1 MLLCLCWLLSNPN
14 HLVTAMTL
22 HKCPMCGNHY
32 TSRQSLSRHRL
43 AQHGKP
49 KVCRWCPKEESRG
62 DRMGRHVAR
71 AHPWVR
77 LEVGASVWRADP
89 ADPIEVQKQP
99 HFPTPRYSPFHEDD
113 VLGYSPGCQ
122 EFVCYVPTAR
132 DLLEETPQAV
142 VPSIKPPQQRLNTT
156 VAPPR
161 QVEVPSPPESR
172 NVVVQPRQVAVDSS
186 LETGNMVTPPRQVEV
201 PSPPE
206 SRNVVV
212 QPRHVA
218 VDSSLETGN
227 MVTPPRQV
235 EVPSPPE
242 SRNVVVQPRHVA
254 VDSSL
259 ETGNMVTPPR
269 QVEVPS
275 PPESR
280 NVVVQPRQVAVDS
293 SLETGNMVT
302 PPRQVE
308 VPSPPESRNV
318 VVQPRHVAVD
328 SSLETGNMVTPP
340 RQVEVPSPPESRN
353 VVVQPRQVAV
363 DSSLETGNV
372 ITPPRQVEAPSPPD
386 SGNEV
391 VPPRQ
396 VTVNSPPETGNGVT
410 PPRQVEITGTLEME
424 NAASPLPHKVVV
436 SRETLEY
443 SAQPPRPQLP
453 VSSNGAEVQAGR
465 RIVII
470 SKKRPSSDSAALD
483 LSQKRKKDLPEEPQQ
498 AWESLMRS
506 ITTIRYE
513 PRHPDGFIIH
523 QNNPALFFLGAP
535 SQFYPNFQARQLSHI
550 RELARRTGQYLGV
563 RHVPA
568 GLSSVRRE
576 EMAILPDGTIYKMGA
591 TWTENVK
598 DLPVTSRSKYCQVV
612 DGRPQED

>member
-156 VAPPR
+156 VAPPC

-212 QPRHVA
+212 QPR
-218 VDSSLETGN
+218 
-227 MVTPPRQV
+227 
-235 EVPSPPE
+235 
-242 SRNVVVQPRHVA
+242 
-254 VDSSL
+254 
-259 ETGNMVTPPR
+259 
-269 QVEVPS
+269 
-275 PPESR
+275 
-280 NVVVQPRQVAVDS
+280 QVAVDS

-302 PPRQVE
+302 PPC
-308 VPSPPESRNV
+308 
-318 VVQPRHVAVD
+318 
-328 SSLETGNMVTPP
+328 
-340 RQVEVPSPPESRN
+340 QVEVPSPPESRN

-396 VTVNSPPETGNGVT
+396 VTVNSPPETGNGIT

-443 SAQPPRPQLP
+443 SAQPPRPKLP